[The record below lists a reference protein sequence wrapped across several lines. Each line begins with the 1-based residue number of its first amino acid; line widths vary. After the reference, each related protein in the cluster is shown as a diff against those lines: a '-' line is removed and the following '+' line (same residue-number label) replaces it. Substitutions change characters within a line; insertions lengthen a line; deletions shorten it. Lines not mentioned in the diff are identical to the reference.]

1 MTPRSGAG
9 PESTTG
15 PEGSTGPDS
24 STGPRSGQ
32 GSGSSRGGQDG
43 IAGLRLDGRAFAVTG
58 SSRGIGAAVAE
69 DLASRG
75 ADVVLNGRD
84 EAALSAQVAGLA
96 ARSRGRISGVAGP
109 AHDPDVAG
117 ELLAR
122 AREGGATVAGLITCA
137 GVAEPAGSSILT
149 VSHDEFADLMDAHLG
164 TVFSPCRVFAP
175 HFVEVGAGTIV
186 TTSSFAWKGDYG
198 GTGYPAGKGAV
209 TSLTL
214 AIAAELAEHG
224 VRANVVCP
232 GARTRLS
239 QGREYEEQI
248 RELGRRGML
257 DDLSVA
263 GALDPAGPEYVAPL
277 YTYLVSEMSDG
288 ITGGV
293 FAGAGG
299 FLGRFPTPEA
309 QILAYRDFHDSPPWT
324 PEEIDAHVRR

>member
-1 MTPRSGAG
+1 MTPS
-9 PESTTG
+9 SD
-15 PEGSTGPDS
+15 GS
-24 STGPRSGQ
+24 R
-32 GSGSSRGGQDG
+32 
-43 IAGLRLDGRAFAVTG
+43 LRLDGQVFAITG

-84 EAALSAQVAGLA
+84 NAALERQVTELA
-96 ARSRGRISGVAGP
+96 ARSDGRITGVAGS
-109 AHDPDVAG
+109 AHLPEVAR
-117 ELLAR
+117 ELLER
-122 AREGGATVAGLITCA
+122 AREGDSVVAGLIACA
-137 GVAEPAGSSILT
+137 GVAEPPGSSILT
-149 VSHDEFADLMDAHLG
+149 VGHSEFADLMDAHLG
-164 TVFSPCRVFAP
+164 TVFATCREFAP
-175 HFVEVGAGTIV
+175 HFVEAGAGTIV

-209 TSLTL
+209 TSLTM

-239 QGREYEEQI
+239 EGDDYEGKI

-257 DDLSVA
+257 DELSVA
-263 GALDPAGPEYVAPL
+263 GALDPAGPRYVAPL
-277 YTYLVSEMSDG
+277 YTYLASGLSAG

-293 FAGAGG
+293 FAGSGG

-324 PEEIDAHVRR
+324 PEEIDVHLRR

>member
-1 MTPRSGAG
+1 MTGSAG
-9 PESTTG
+9 G
-15 PEGSTGPDS
+15 
-24 STGPRSGQ
+24 
-32 GSGSSRGGQDG
+32 
-43 IAGLRLDGRAFAVTG
+43 AGLRLDGRVFAVTG

-69 DLASRG
+69 DLAARG

-84 EAALSAQVAGLA
+84 EAALREQAAVLADRSA
-96 ARSRGRISGVAGP
+96 GRISAVAGS
-109 AHDPDVAG
+109 AHEQEVAE

-122 AREGGATVAGLITCA
+122 AREGDSVVAGLITCA

-149 VSHDEFADLMDAHLG
+149 VSHGEFADLMDAHLG
-164 TVFSPCRVFAP
+164 TVFAPCRVFAP
-175 HFVEVGAGTIV
+175 HLVSAGTGTIV

-209 TSLTL
+209 TSLTM

-224 VRANVVCP
+224 VRANAVCP

-239 QGREYEEQI
+239 TGDDYDEQI

-257 DDLSVA
+257 DELSVA

-277 YTYLVSEMSDG
+277 YTYLASELSAG

-293 FAGAGG
+293 FAGSGG

-324 PEEIDAHVRR
+324 PEEIDAHLRR

>member
-1 MTPRSGAG
+1 MISQAGRS
-9 PESTTG
+9 
-15 PEGSTGPDS
+15 
-24 STGPRSGQ
+24 
-32 GSGSSRGGQDG
+32 
-43 IAGLRLDGRAFAVTG
+43 GLRLDGQAFAVTG
-58 SSRGIGAAVAE
+58 STRGIGAAVAE

-84 EAALSAQVAGLA
+84 AAAVTAQVAALSA
-96 ARSRGRISGVAGP
+96 RSPGRIRGVAGS
-109 AHDPDVAG
+109 AHDPAVAG
-117 ELLAR
+117 ELLDTAR
-122 AREGGATVAGLITCA
+122 DGDSVVAGLITCA

-149 VSHDEFADLMDAHLG
+149 VSHDEFSELMDAHLG
-164 TVFSPCRVFAP
+164 TVFAPCRVFAP
-175 HFVEVGAGTIV
+175 HFVEAGAGTIV

-209 TSLTL
+209 TSLTM
-214 AIAAELAEHG
+214 AIAAELAEYG

-239 QGREYEEQI
+239 EGQGYEEQI

-257 DDLSVA
+257 DELSVA

-277 YTYLVSEMSDG
+277 YTYLVSELSAG

-293 FAGAGG
+293 FAGSGG

-324 PEEIDAHVRR
+324 PEEIDVHLRG

>member
-1 MTPRSGAG
+1 MSN
-9 PESTTG
+9 
-15 PEGSTGPDS
+15 
-24 STGPRSGQ
+24 
-32 GSGSSRGGQDG
+32 
-43 IAGLRLDGRAFAVTG
+43 LRLAGRAYAVTG

-69 DLASRG
+69 DLAARG

-84 EAALSAQVAGLA
+84 PQALEERAAELADQSA
-96 ARSRGRISGVAGP
+96 GRISAVAGSAHEPGVA
-109 AHDPDVAG
+109 
-117 ELLAR
+117 EEMLEQAR
-122 AREGGATVAGLITCA
+122 AGNAVVAGLITCA

-149 VSHDEFADLMDAHLG
+149 VSPAEFSDLMDAHLG
-164 TVFSPCRVFAP
+164 TVFATCRVFAP
-175 HFVEVGAGTIV
+175 HFVEAGAGAIV

-209 TSLTL
+209 TSLTM

-239 QGREYEEQI
+239 DGDDYEDQI

-257 DDLSVA
+257 DELSVA

-277 YTYLVSEMSDG
+277 YTYLVSDLADG

-293 FAGAGG
+293 FAGSGG
-299 FLGRFPTPEA
+299 FVGRFPTPEA
-309 QILAYRDFHDSPPWT
+309 QILTYRDFHDSPPWS
-324 PEEIDAHVRR
+324 PEEIDGFLRR